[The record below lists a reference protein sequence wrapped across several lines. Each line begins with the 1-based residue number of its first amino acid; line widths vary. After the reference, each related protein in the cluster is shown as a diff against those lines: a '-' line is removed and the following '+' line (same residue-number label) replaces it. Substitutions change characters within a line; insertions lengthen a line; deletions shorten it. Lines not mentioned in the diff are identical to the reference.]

1 MTMAGH
7 GDHRVVV
14 LMGVCGC
21 GKTTIGRLLSQQ
33 TGWPFYDGDDFHPP
47 ANVEK
52 MARGE
57 ALGDA
62 DRQPWLEL
70 LAGKMDD
77 WLAEGSAILACSA
90 LKERYRQTLVGGR
103 SQVRIVYLRGSRE
116 LIRQRLAARVHR
128 YMPPALLDS
137 QFAAL
142 EEPADALVVEVS
154 STPEAAVSQVR
165 GLLEV

>member
-1 MTMAGH
+1 MAGH
-7 GDHRVVV
+7 GDNHVVV

-21 GKTTIGRLLSQQ
+21 GKTTIGRLLAQQ

-62 DRQPWLEL
+62 DRHPWLAL
-70 LAGKMDD
+70 LAGEMDK
-77 WLAEGSAILACSA
+77 WLGKGNAILACSA
-90 LKERYRQTLVGGR
+90 LKETYRRILAAGR
-103 SQVRIVYLRGSRE
+103 PQVRIVYLKGSKE
-116 LIRQRLAARVHR
+116 LIRQRLASRVHR
-128 YMPPALLDS
+128 YMPPTLLDS

-142 EEPADALVVEVS
+142 EEPADALVVEVLT
-154 STPEAAVSQVR
+154 TPEAAVAQIR
-165 GLLEV
+165 AALERS